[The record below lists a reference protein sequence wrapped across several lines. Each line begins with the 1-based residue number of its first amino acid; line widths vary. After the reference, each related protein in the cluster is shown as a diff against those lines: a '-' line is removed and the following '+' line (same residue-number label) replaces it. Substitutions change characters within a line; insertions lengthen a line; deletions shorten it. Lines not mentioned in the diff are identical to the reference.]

1 MIRMICEQAAKI
13 YVAQNKSDRAAS
25 AEAQLKAI
33 SPYNVDAV
41 AFPDVAKAYA
51 AALDAAGDDGVVVA
65 GGSLYTVGEVISA
78 HKRIHA

>member
-1 MIRMICEQAAKI
+1 MLFQPAENL
-13 YVAQNKSDRAAS
+13 YVPKNKRDRAAS